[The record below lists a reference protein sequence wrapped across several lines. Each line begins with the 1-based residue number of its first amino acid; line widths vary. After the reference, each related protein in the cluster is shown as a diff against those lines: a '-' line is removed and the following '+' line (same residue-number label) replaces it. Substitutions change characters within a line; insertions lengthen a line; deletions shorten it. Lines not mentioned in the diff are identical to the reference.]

1 MDLDGRSSRCSNL
14 LDDLEPVAPPIPAT
28 PALTSRSRPP
38 EPVHATGEWPS
49 DTSRKHVRGS
59 SSEQGTGSAG
69 AAMGRPREVAP
80 RPCYLCLTPEDA
92 DDPIQLPQ
100 KDQAGDGV
108 PAGTRLKIKWAYP
121 RVKGMAQGNYCWYC
135 QRTAQA
141 AFPGLALKELSDRV
155 ADPRS
160 AERKHFHTCR
170 TRLLEVLAEKGSWS
184 AVASNTAA
192 MVVVEETS
200 GSRSKHRGRL
210 VSVRKFKKKETGDM
224 PDNSHIVAK
233 RTRAGKLKD
242 MVKVF
247 AHSDSSSW
255 SFEDSDVEAVT
266 KQQTVDDG
274 ALIID
279 DAQMS
284 KQFESTR
291 KLALGLR
298 GAPGCCKFG

>member
-1 MDLDGRSSRCSNL
+1 MRDVVVASSMPSSTGQFPPPPTSRRTLRTGAAPMDLDGRSSRCSHL

-49 DTSRKHVRGS
+49 EASRKHVRGS
-59 SSEQGTGSAG
+59 SSEQGTGSAC
-69 AAMGRPREVAP
+69 ATIGRPREVAP

-170 TRLLEVLAEKGSWS
+170 TRLLEVLAEKG
-184 AVASNTAA
+184 
-192 MVVVEETS
+192 VVVGCGKQHSSDGGGRGDFRVPQQTP
-200 GSRSKHRGRL
+200 GPPGKCSK
-210 VSVRKFKKKETGDM
+210 VQKKKED
-224 PDNSHIVAK
+224 
-233 RTRAGKLKD
+233 R
-242 MVKVF
+242 
-247 AHSDSSSW
+247 
-255 SFEDSDVEAVT
+255 
-266 KQQTVDDG
+266 
-274 ALIID
+274 
-279 DAQMS
+279 
-284 KQFESTR
+284 
-291 KLALGLR
+291 
-298 GAPGCCKFG
+298 